1 MMNKIQFWSVDKVKR
16 NPKNPRVIKDA
27 KFQQL
32 VESIDAFPKMMKLR
46 PIIVDERGMIL
57 GGDKRF
63 LACIELGWDKIP
75 VIQADTLTAKE
86 KRDFILK
93 DNVNFGD
100 WDQDL
105 LTIDERDLLIDYGF
119 DFPDLEK
126 KKVKVNDTRQITF
139 RYNEKQYLK
148 VMQMLTEVM
157 EVTGDEEKEK
167 VLIKLLQS
175 ATAKG

>member
-1 MMNKIQFWSVDKVKR
+1 MNKIERASIDQVKR

-32 VESIDAFPKMMKLR
+32 VESIDAFPKMLELR
-46 PIIVDERGMIL
+46 PIVVDEKNMII

-63 LACIELGWDKIP
+63 LACVELGWKTIPIIRADK
-75 VIQADTLTAKE
+75 LTAKE

-93 DNVNFGD
+93 DNVTFGD

-105 LTIDERDLLIDYGF
+105 LTATEQDLLIDYGF

-139 RYNEKQYLK
+139 RYSEKQYLK

-157 EVTGDEEKEK
+157 EQAGDEEKEK
-167 VLIKLLQS
+167 TLIKLLQS